1 MRAAQA
7 MLSVVVI
14 ALAIGLIAGLLM
26 LFQRLLI
33 SGANMAGQW
42 GDTLAVDQGVSAPD
56 DAIETFAPVEPKSTV
71 PPGDDPSWS
80 QPMDSAPVDQTADE
94 LAKNP

>member
-1 MRAAQA
+1 MRAAKA
-7 MLSVVVI
+7 VLSVIVI
-14 ALAIGLIAGLLM
+14 ALAVGLITGLLM

-42 GDTLAVDQGVSAPD
+42 GDTLAVDQGASAPD
-56 DAIETFAPVEPKSTV
+56 DTIETFAPVEPKSTV

-80 QPMDSAPVDQTADE
+80 EPMDSAPVDQTAEE
-94 LAKNP
+94 LAKKP